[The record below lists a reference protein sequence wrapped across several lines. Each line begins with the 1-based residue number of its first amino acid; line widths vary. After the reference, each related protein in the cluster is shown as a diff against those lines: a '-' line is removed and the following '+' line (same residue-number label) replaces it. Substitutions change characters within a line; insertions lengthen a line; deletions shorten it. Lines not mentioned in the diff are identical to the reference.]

1 MYELYHRYKLFFLI
15 LITAR
20 IGFLVWYFSEIIIII
35 IVAGVISIIGYPL
48 VERLDKIKI
57 RKFKFPHALS
67 VAVTLILILTLFLS
81 LFSFFIPLVVQEAT
95 MISSIDGSE
104 LIAYYQSEITWLQET
119 LIRFGII
126 ARNSTIE
133 TILKQN
139 IVGVLNIGVFSNI
152 LGSLITFTGK
162 FFFNVFSTLFLS
174 FFFLYDVKMLPRVLL
189 LLIPEK
195 YNEQTRNVMHKSKT
209 LLSRYFIGLII
220 NVLAMIASYAIVLSI
235 LGVRGALVIAFF
247 GGIVNI
253 IPYIGPIIAVITGI
267 LLGVTG
273 VISAGLYGAIGSMAI
288 KILLC
293 MLLVIILDNAVYAPM
308 IQGKSVKA
316 HPVEIFLV
324 IIAAG
329 SIGGIPAMITA
340 VPGYAFLRILA
351 SEFLSNFRLVR
362 KMSEK
367 T

>member
-15 LITAR
+15 LITAG

-48 VERLDKIKI
+48 VGRLDKIKI

-95 MISSIDGSE
+95 MISSIDGSK

-362 KMSEK
+362 KMTEK